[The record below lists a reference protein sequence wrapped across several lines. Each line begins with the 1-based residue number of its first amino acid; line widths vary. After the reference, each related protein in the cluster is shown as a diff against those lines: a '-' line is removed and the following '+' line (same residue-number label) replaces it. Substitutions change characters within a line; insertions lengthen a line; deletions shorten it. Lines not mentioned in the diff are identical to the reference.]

1 MASPPVE
8 RPAQAR
14 QAGRRAMPTAR
25 KAGQRGRLQVK
36 PPGERFNIQ
45 YVSAYLP
52 AALPAPVYP
61 VDVSAGLI
69 DWGMLGNGP
78 DPTCTTHPNG
88 VGDCTFAGR
97 QHYRIAKAAAG
108 NETEQWE
115 SSNDLGAEHLAYD
128 PGQHQ
133 GAQIAHLR
141 PYWYSAA
148 TVLSCAPAD

>member
-1 MASPPVE
+1 MISGRRSARAGRGVAVGSGSKPTNGGAPDQAACSGRRQVKRVLILPSSGRIGAPPVE

-25 KAGQRGRLQVK
+25 KAGQRGRLPVK

-61 VDVSAGLI
+61 ADLSAGLI

-78 DPTCTTHPNG
+78 APTLTTHPN
-88 VGDCTFAGR
+88 
-97 QHYRIAKAAAG
+97 AAG
-108 NETEQWE
+108 DYT
-115 SSNDLGAEHLAYD
+115 SAGHHLYLHA
-128 PGQHQ
+128 
-133 GAQIAHLR
+133 
-141 PYWYSAA
+141 
-148 TVLSCAPAD
+148 